1 MISIKQSN
9 WKTKEYIFLWI
20 VYFVLI
26 YNLVFLKDSL
36 IAVLSAFFG
45 ITYTMLAGKGNP
57 KCYLFGLAG
66 SGFYGWLAFTN
77 ALWGNLLLYLIYYI
91 PMQIIG
97 FFKWNQNLKKDKNE
111 IIKSKLG
118 VKELKI
124 LVLLTTVLSGI
135 CIYILYLTNDKS
147 PVIDGIATVMSI
159 AGMYLTV
166 KRAIEQWVVWI
177 IVNGITAI
185 MWILIIMQGKNVY
198 STAFMWIVY
207 FVLAV
212 YFYKEWKRE
221 VV

>member
-9 WKTKEYIFLWI
+9 WKTKEYISLGI
-20 VYFVLI
+20 IYLI
-26 YNLVFLKDSL
+26 LIFNLVFLKDSCV
-36 IAVLSAFFG
+36 AVISAFFG

-66 SGFYGWLAFTN
+66 SGLYGWLAFAN
-77 ALWGNLLLYLIYYI
+77 ALWGNLLLYILYYI

-97 FFKWNQNLKKDKNE
+97 FFKWNKHLKKDKNE

-118 VKELKI
+118 IKELKI

-147 PVIDGIATVMSI
+147 PVIDGIATILSV

-185 MWILIIMQGKNVY
+185 MWILIIIQGENVY

-207 FVLAV
+207 FALAL